1 MKRKLFI
8 ALLIIL
14 SIAMYVSVNDDG
26 KEAYRSNSG
35 LTVKI

>member
-1 MKRKLFI
+1 MRTKLIII
-8 ALLIIL
+8 ALIVL
-14 SIAMYVSVNDDG
+14 SVVVYISVNDDG